1 MLKRAGLRVAASALL
16 APWLVQATGLVARAQ
31 AIPARGGAARVQSQ
45 PKGEA
50 RAQGQLNLQLR
61 RQPGMLQ
68 VVVEGAGAAPEL
80 QQSATNTAWQG
91 LLITNGNPGLRQ
103 GPQQFSAPEAGLE
116 SIGLS
121 GSGNRYQIDVR
132 GLPQMALPRP
142 VVSAD
147 GMNLII
153 SFPTT
158 GQATSST
165 ANFDL
170 SRPGRL
176 PQPSFVPPLQPR
188 AVAPPVGD
196 MAVGTMMLANTS
208 FVRVSGP
215 NVTMTLRDAPA
226 KDVLM
231 SLARLGQYGYVFVDD
246 RGATGGFPQPGTGTS
261 GGSSTQTELPV
272 NISFTNED
280 YSRALN
286 AVLMASGLA
295 AKLEGRVLMVGANI
309 FSKSFGP
316 RLSKV
321 YRLNQVDPGSAAD
334 YLANLGAS
342 VTKTN
347 TITTAVSQGTSESS
361 AISGAPSAS
370 TTQTST
376 ETIVEAYGASTGP
389 LLGLQATTDA
399 RLGTI
404 TLIGDPSMVLVAEQ
418 YLRQLDLRQ
427 RQVAVN
433 VKILSIDLQNDLGIS
448 NSFSAKL
455 GNTFIVS
462 DKGAVSVNFGNTA
475 PATSTTSEPVSVG
488 VGYSQGQLLDAVN
501 MAITNSSGKS
511 LADPTLLVMEGQE
524 ATVRATTSV
533 ITDISTTDN
542 SNNTT
547 TSTTTRSDAGLTL
560 KIKSGKIDDNGFVTL
575 SLKPEVSIPTPAGT
589 VNVGGV
595 NTQIFNITQRSLESG
610 SIRLR
615 DGQTLVLTGVIQDS
629 QIVAATK
636 TPILG
641 DLPFIGQFFR
651 GSTNTRTKNELVIIV
666 TPRIIDDEDGGRFG
680 YGYRPVSNDARQMMG
695 GAF

>member
-1 MLKRAGLRVAASALL
+1 
-16 APWLVQATGLVARAQ
+16 
-31 AIPARGGAARVQSQ
+31 
-45 PKGEA
+45 
-50 RAQGQLNLQLR
+50 
-61 RQPGMLQ
+61 
-68 VVVEGAGAAPEL
+68 
-80 QQSATNTAWQG
+80 
-91 LLITNGNPGLRQ
+91 
-103 GPQQFSAPEAGLE
+103 
-116 SIGLS
+116 
-121 GSGNRYQIDVR
+121 
-132 GLPQMALPRP
+132 
-142 VVSAD
+142 
-147 GMNLII
+147 
-153 SFPTT
+153 
-158 GQATSST
+158 
-165 ANFDL
+165 
-170 SRPGRL
+170 
-176 PQPSFVPPLQPR
+176 
-188 AVAPPVGD
+188 
-196 MAVGTMMLANTS
+196 
-208 FVRVSGP
+208 
-215 NVTMTLRDAPA
+215 
-226 KDVLM
+226 
-231 SLARLGQYGYVFVDD
+231 
-246 RGATGGFPQPGTGTS
+246 
-261 GGSSTQTELPV
+261 
-272 NISFTNED
+272 
-280 YSRALN
+280 
-286 AVLMASGLA
+286 MASGLA

-309 FSKSFGP
+309 FSKSFGS

-376 ETIVEAYGASTGP
+376 EMIVEAYGASTGP

-404 TLIGDPSMVLVAEQ
+404 TLIGDPSIVLVAEQ

-511 LADPTLLVMEGQE
+511 LANPTLLVMEGQE
-524 ATVRATTSV
+524 ATVKATTSV